1 MGRVVV
7 SGAAALFL
15 LGGMASADVDVQL
28 RGGRVDVRAAAAPLS
43 QVLDRLARATGMK
56 VVYQGAAPSVLVS
69 LGLEGRTPA
78 EAVFGVLE
86 GLGLNYAF
94 VLDAAGNKVETLI
107 LAGAAGAKT
116 ASSSGPPAPPAV
128 APAPRYVPRPRTPPP
143 AAGPDQ
149 SDDEGEET
157 LEEPETEESE
167 EPEEAEEAEEKPEA
181 TPAPAGPR
189 GNVLQPPA
197 QPFFPSSPFAPRA
210 PMFVPQ
216 PEPQPQP
223 TPTPKPP
230 DP

>member
-1 MGRVVV
+1 MGRLVA
-7 SGAAALFL
+7 SGAAALLL
-15 LGGMASADVDVQL
+15 LGRMASADVDVQL
-28 RGGRVDVRAAAAPLS
+28 RGGRVDVRATAAPLS

-94 VLDAAGNKVETLI
+94 VLDATGSKVETLI

-116 ASSSGPPAPPAV
+116 ASASAPPPAA

-157 LEEPETEESE
+157 VEEPEAE
-167 EPEEAEEAEEKPEA
+167 EPEEGEEAEEEEEKPAA

-197 QPFFPSSPFAPRA
+197 QPVFPSSPFAPRA

-216 PEPQPQP
+216 PDPQPQPQP
-223 TPTPKPP
+223 TPKPP
-230 DP
+230 GP